1 MFSEGLIFAED
12 ACTSDA
18 FGNIPASISNQISSA
33 KISMEIN
40 SSLFRIEVNIFMASE
55 TAPMV
60 PPAPKALSE
69 AETTLEPAR
78 SEEVG
83 PSEST
88 LAESYFKK
96 MFDWSV
102 VETEFEYLKDL
113 ALDARHSPNY
123 LLSRFDNF
131 VAAKDLSELFNP
143 CLQGSLPIESESQ
156 LNSRVA
162 LELKTLANVGRGTNK
177 EIYRLAQ
184 ISRYRIKRLNRR
196 PTERKFIKRTELALT
211 RNRIK
216 GRFAKPKT
224 S

>member
-1 MFSEGLIFAED
+1 M
-12 ACTSDA
+12 SDA
-18 FGNIPASISNQISSA
+18 FGSLPASISNQISAA

-40 SSLFRIEVNIFMASE
+40 SSVFRIEVNIFMSPE
-55 TAPMV
+55 TAPAMPV
-60 PPAPKALSE
+60 APKALSE
-69 AETTLEPAR
+69 AETTLEPTR
-78 SEEVG
+78 SEEIG
-83 PSEST
+83 PSESM

-131 VAAKDLSELFNP
+131 VVAKDLSELFNP
-143 CLQGSLPIESESQ
+143 CLQGSLPLELQSH

-162 LELKTLANVGRGTNK
+162 LELKTLANVGRGANK
-177 EIYRLAQ
+177 EVYRSAQ
-184 ISRYRIKRLNRR
+184 ISRYRFKRLNRR
-196 PTERKFIKRTELALT
+196 PTERKFVKRTELALT

-216 GRFAKPKT
+216 GRFAKPK
-224 S
+224 SS